1 MARERDALLPRARA
15 EDDARRGDDDEM
27 MDVER
32 GDACARGVGVERGRW
47 IVIGAMVVGGVGLA
61 GTTIGG
67 GSEGG
72 SAALGFA
79 RATSVCS
86 RAHPGYSAPYAGMF
100 QDIGEWPERYLRV
113 DRRCSDGIAT
123 LGSTTT
129 TAELGK
135 WPYARPNQEAIN
147 HFMRDWSGSFPY
159 AYSIPANGKK
169 KSLAMRNNSA
179 LAYNFIHV
187 PKAGG
192 TYFNE
197 AMIKAYEV
205 SGQKH
210 GYSYP
215 LKEKPFVD
223 FVTLPLIDASQEN
236 VHETTEHFR
245 SKTPEEY
252 FGNARLKELY
262 ERGSRMFIK
271 GQFGMGMCDVI
282 DAPCFYFTVLREP
295 VSRYLSH
302 YKYSCLSG
310 AEGRSQWKDEWKKLG
325 HCPLDP
331 VEFMDHLGINLDWT
345 VELAPGAHSPE
356 RMAEAAKQNL
366 NSNCMRYLLTEKYDD
381 GLDKLANAFPDFE
394 AAVKKLKKMP
404 NAKSA
409 ENVAKSLPK
418 WQQDRFD
425 AYVKNATM
433 MKMINDRHALMKQV
447 YDHAVNKYESNWARP
462 LTSC

>member
-1 MARERDALLPRARA
+1 MAAEGDALLAGEGSARGWDA
-15 EDDARRGDDDEM
+15 DGSDARV
-27 MDVER
+27 DVER
-32 GDACARGVGVERGRW
+32 GGAGERGGVNARARW
-47 IVIGAMVVGGVGLA
+47 IVVAVCAVSGLGVVGG
-61 GTTIGG
+61 TMGG
-67 GSEGG
+67 GVGG
-72 SAALGFA
+72 ARAALGFGSG
-79 RATSVCS
+79 ATCS
-86 RAHPGYSAPYAGMF
+86 RAHPGYSAPYVGMLES
-100 QDIGEWPERYLRV
+100 IGEWPERYLRA
-113 DRRCSDGIAT
+113 DRRCGGGEAT
-123 LGSTTT
+123 LGSTTPT
-129 TAELGK
+129 LGK
-135 WPYARPNQEAIN
+135 WPYARPNQDQIN
-147 HFMRDWSGSFPY
+147 KFMRDWSASFAY

-197 AMIKAYEV
+197 AMIKAYSV
-205 SGQKH
+205 SGEKH

-223 FVTLPLIDASQEN
+223 FVTLPLMDATQEN

-245 SKTPEEY
+245 SKTPKEY
-252 FGNARLKELY
+252 FGSERLKELY
-262 ERGSRMFIK
+262 DKGSRMFIK

-282 DAPCFYFTVLREP
+282 DAPCMYFTVLRDP

-310 AEGRSQWKDEWKKLG
+310 AEGRSQWTDEWKKLG
-325 HCPLDP
+325 RCPLDP

-345 VELAPGAHSPE
+345 VELAPGAHSPD
-356 RMAEAAKQNL
+356 RMAEAAKRNL
-366 NSNCMRYLLTEKYDD
+366 DSNCMRYLLTEKYDD
-381 GLDKLANAFPDFE
+381 GLDKLGKAFPDFE
-394 AAVKKLKKMP
+394 VAVRKLKNMP

-433 MKMINDRHALMKQV
+433 MKLITDRHALMKQV
-447 YDHAVNKYESNWARP
+447 YDHAVDKYESNWARP